1 MARPSNTVSTV
12 SMSLSLTP
20 QMMEYLDEM
29 ATLGTFG
36 GGSPQDV
43 AKYLLQNAVNE
54 LIRNKDIGRRRYKAI
69 GEGKVVR
76 AKASDDDLEPA

>member
-1 MARPSNTVSTV
+1 MARPSNTVGTV

-20 QMMEYLDEM
+20 QMMEYLEEM
-29 ATLGTFG
+29 AVLGTYG

-43 AKYLLQNAVNE
+43 AKFLLQNSVNE
-54 LIRNKDIGRRRYKAI
+54 LIRSKDIGRKRYKAI

-76 AKASDDDLEPA
+76 TENEEES

>member
-1 MARPSNTVSTV
+1 MARPSNTVGTV

-20 QMMEYLDEM
+20 QMVEYLDEM
-29 ATLGTFG
+29 ALLGTFG

-43 AKYLLQNAVNE
+43 AKYLLQHAVNE
-54 LIRNKDIGRRRYKAI
+54 LIRNKDIRRKQYRPI

-76 AKASDDDLEPA
+76 AKEESEDDN